1 MKFRQF
7 NGFNIQS
14 LQMLP
19 YFHLSEQ
26 QGVNTQM
33 ETYEVSNPIQ
43 EIGTSRVKNINYT

>member
-7 NGFNIQS
+7 NGFKIQS

-26 QGVNTQM
+26 RGVNM
-33 ETYEVSNPIQ
+33 ETYEVSSPIQ
-43 EIGTSRVKNINYT
+43 ENI